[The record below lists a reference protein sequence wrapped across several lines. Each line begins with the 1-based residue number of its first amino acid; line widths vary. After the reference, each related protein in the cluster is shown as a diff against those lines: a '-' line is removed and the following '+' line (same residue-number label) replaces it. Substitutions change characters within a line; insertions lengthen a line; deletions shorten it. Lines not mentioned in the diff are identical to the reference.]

1 MASYAL
7 LALVV
12 IPLAASMILIA
23 VPSRY
28 PNVVRAVSVIA
39 ALALFGL
46 SVYVFVAYNISNGGI
61 QGDMRW
67 DWLSNVAFLGDNGIT
82 LHLGV
87 DGIAVPLVLLN
98 GVVVLA
104 GTWVS
109 LKIDYRN
116 KDFFILLFTLI
127 AGVFGTFVSL
137 DLFFFFFFYELAIL
151 PMYLLIVVW
160 GSGPAP
166 YGANRDRT
174 YGSMKLTMMLVAA
187 SIGIF
192 IAIFAVFNSA
202 NVGTFDLPALWA
214 HPYSATFQKT
224 FFPFIM
230 VGCGV
235 LAGLWPFHGWSPDG
249 HAAAPTAVSMLHA
262 GVLMKLGAFGII
274 RLGIQM
280 MPEGAHFWM
289 PALMVLGTTAALYG
303 AFSATVQRDWK
314 LMTGFSSVSHM
325 GYVLM
330 GLATLNAVGVNGAVL
345 QMFSHGVMTA
355 LFFAMIGSVYDQA
368 HTRDLRVFG
377 GLVHKMPKFVALF
390 TIAGFAS
397 LGLPGLSGFVAEFNI
412 FVGTFK
418 TYPIFGALGVFSA
431 LITATYILRMF
442 GFAFFGP
449 FNERWI
455 SLRDLLPYELLAGG
469 LLAGAVVFMGVWPS
483 PFVDRIAD
491 GLKGIP
497 AICPAQQCSVSP
509 LGASN
514 KHGPRLQS
522 FSWTPFIALPSLDL
536 AENGQVLAL

>member
-1 MASYAL
+1 MSAAAL

-12 IPLAASMILIA
+12 VPLGAAVLLLF
-23 VPSRY
+23 VPSRFD
-28 PNVVRAVSVIA
+28 NVVRTIAVIA
-39 ALALFGL
+39 ALAMFGL
-46 SVYVFVAYNISNGGI
+46 SVYIFVAYNISDGGI

-67 DWLSNVAFLGDNGIT
+67 DWLSNVAFLSNNGIT

-98 GVVVLA
+98 GIVALA

-109 LKIDYRN
+109 FKIEYRN
-116 KDFFILLFTLI
+116 KDFFVLLFTLI
-127 AGVFGTFVSL
+127 AGVFGTFLSL
-137 DLFFFFFFYELAIL
+137 DLFFFFFFYELAVL
-151 PMYLLIVVW
+151 PMYLLIVIW

-174 YGSMKLTMMLVAA
+174 YGGMKLTMMLVAA

-192 IAIFAVFNSA
+192 IAIFAIFNQA
-202 NVGTFDLPALWA
+202 NAGTFDLPTLWA
-214 HPYSATFQKT
+214 TRYPVGFQKT

-230 VGCGV
+230 IGCGV

-289 PALMVLGTTAALYG
+289 PALMVLGVTASLYG
-303 AFSATVQRDWK
+303 AFAATGQRDWK
-314 LMTGFSSVSHM
+314 LMTGYSSVSHM

-355 LFFAMIGSVYDQA
+355 LFFAMIGSVYDQS
-368 HTRDLRVFG
+368 HTRDLRAFG
-377 GLVHKMPKFVALF
+377 GLVRKMPRFVALF
-390 TIAGFAS
+390 TLAGFAS

-418 TYPIFGALGVFSA
+418 TYPLFGALGVFSA

-442 GFAFFGP
+442 SFAFFGP
-449 FNERWI
+449 FNERW
-455 SLRDLLPYELLAGG
+455 SGLRDLLPTELLAGG
-469 LLAGAVVFMGVWPS
+469 LLSAAILFLGMWPS

-491 GLKGIP
+491 GLRDIP
-497 AICPAQQCSVSP
+497 AVCPSGQCSVNP
-509 LGASN
+509 FKGNASN
-514 KHGPRLQS
+514 QQAPPGKVSGWAPDLRRGDEPLQVY
-522 FSWTPFIALPSLDL
+522 AL
-536 AENGQVLAL
+536 

>member
-1 MASYAL
+1 MSSYAL
-7 LALVV
+7 LALVLV
-12 IPLAASMILIA
+12 PLGTAVLLLA
-23 VPSRY
+23 VPGRL
-28 PNVVRAVSVIA
+28 PKAVRGISVLS
-39 ALALFGL
+39 ALVMFGL
-46 SVYVFVAYNISNGGI
+46 SVYVFVAYNISDGGI

-87 DGIAVPLVLLN
+87 DGIAAPLVLLN
-98 GVVVLA
+98 GIVTLA

-109 LKIDYRN
+109 LKIEYRN
-116 KDFFILLFTLI
+116 KDFFILLYALV
-127 AGVFGTFVSL
+127 AGVFGTFLSL
-137 DLFFFFFFYELAIL
+137 DLFFFFFFYELSIL

-174 YGSMKLTMMLVAA
+174 YGGMKLTMMLVAA
-187 SIGIF
+187 SVLIF
-192 IAIFAVFNSA
+192 IAIFATFHEA
-202 NVGTFDLPALWA
+202 AMGTFDLPTLWG
-214 HPYSATFQKT
+214 HQYSTDFQKT

-230 VGCGV
+230 IGCGI

-274 RLGIQM
+274 RLGIQL

-330 GLATLNAVGVNGAVL
+330 GLATLNAIGLNGAVL

-368 HTRDLRVFG
+368 HTRDIRAFG
-377 GLVHKMPKFVALF
+377 GLIHKMPRFVALF
-390 TIAGFAS
+390 TLAGFAS
-397 LGLPGLSGFVAEFNI
+397 LGLPLLSGFVAEFNI
-412 FVGTFK
+412 FVGVFK
-418 TYPIFGALGVFSA
+418 TYPLFGALGVFSA

-442 GFAFFGP
+442 AFAFFGP
-449 FNERWI
+449 FNERW
-455 SLRDLLPYELLAGG
+455 SGLKDLLPSEMLAGG
-469 LLAGAVVFMGVWPS
+469 LLAGAIVFMGVWPS

-491 GLKGIP
+491 GLRNIP
-497 AICPAQQCSVSP
+497 AVCPGQECSVSP

-514 KHGPRLQS
+514 HQSPPADRREVGRTLSIYIDVSKHARM
-522 FSWTPFIALPSLDL
+522 IAL
-536 AENGQVLAL
+536 